1 MFVSASPRPRNYLLR
16 SHLGKKRRMR
26 SFFWKTIP
34 EEQVRG
40 KTNIWTLAA
49 RQQHHYQIDTKTIEE
64 LFGQQEDTTKSS
76 LSRRGGTLNSSFR
89 DAREEITIVD
99 AKRSMNIGIFLKQF
113 KKSPQSIVEDIHQ
126 GKSEHYGSETLREF
140 LKLLPE
146 SEEVR
151 NLARPGAPLPK
162 PGSGAHALALPPAP
176 RGPWDPPPQGPAPG
190 AWGEGGAWGR
200 GRGVQAQGERV
211 RNVAAAC

>member
-1 MFVSASPRPRNYLLR
+1 
-16 SHLGKKRRMR
+16 MR

-89 DAREEITIVD
+89 DAREEVRTDRWWRDDPLHAALLYVWKGVYISQV
-99 AKRSMNIGIFLKQF
+99 ARS
-113 KKSPQSIVEDIHQ
+113 
-126 GKSEHYGSETLREF
+126 LRH
-140 LKLLPE
+140 KIMQ
-146 SEEVR
+146 V
-151 NLARPGAPLPK
+151 
-162 PGSGAHALALPPAP
+162 
-176 RGPWDPPPQGPAPG
+176 
-190 AWGEGGAWGR
+190 
-200 GRGVQAQGERV
+200 
-211 RNVAAAC
+211 NVLWK

>member
-1 MFVSASPRPRNYLLR
+1 
-16 SHLGKKRRMR
+16 MR

-49 RQQHHYQIDTKTIEE
+49 RQQHHYQIDARTIEE
-64 LFGQQEDTTKSS
+64 LFGQQEDTTKSC
-76 LSRRGGTLNSSFR
+76 LPRRGGPLNSSFR
-89 DAREEITIVD
+89 DAREEITILD
-99 AKRSMNIGIFLKQF
+99 AKRNMNIGIFLKQF

-146 SEEVR
+146 LEEQGPR
-151 NLARPGAPLPK
+151 GLEAARAAVPAGRPQQHRHTVAPQLRE
-162 PGSGAHALALPPAP
+162 GDLRHVAQEAP
-176 RGPWDPPPQGPAPG
+176 RGPGSGRGAETVPGQQHPA
-190 AWGEGGAWGR
+190 GEGAPAA
-200 GRGVQAQGERV
+200 AQGLPQE
-211 RNVAAAC
+211 AQ